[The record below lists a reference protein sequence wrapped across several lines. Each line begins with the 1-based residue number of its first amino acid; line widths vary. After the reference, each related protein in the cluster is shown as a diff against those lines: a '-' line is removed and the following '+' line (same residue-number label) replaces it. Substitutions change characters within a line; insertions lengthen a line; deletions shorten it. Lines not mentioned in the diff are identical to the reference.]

1 VALVYASTT
10 IKVHIGSSAVLS
22 IGSLL
27 DGLRSHITAEE
38 LLRIFHL
45 ELFVFFSNSAG
56 RPLLTFFLI
65 K

>member
-45 ELFVFFSNSAG
+45 ELFVFFLAIQQED
-56 RPLLTFFLI
+56 PYLLFF
-65 K
+65 